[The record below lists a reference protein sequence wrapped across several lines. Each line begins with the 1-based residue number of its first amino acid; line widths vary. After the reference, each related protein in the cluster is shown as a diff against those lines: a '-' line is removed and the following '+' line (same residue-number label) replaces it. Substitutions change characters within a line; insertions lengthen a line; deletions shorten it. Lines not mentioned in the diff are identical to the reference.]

1 MFTLNC
7 QGRLLTIDKPVVM
20 GILNL
25 TPDSFFSPS
34 RPDSSQQIREKVA
47 QMVQEG
53 ATIIDVGA
61 QSTRPGS
68 EWLDAG
74 QEWERLE
81 TILPDLVRHFP
92 GTIFSVDTFH
102 HQVAEKSVHAG
113 ASLVNDVSGGQ
124 LDPMMLETVGRLGV
138 PFVCMHMKGTP
149 QTMSSLAS
157 YTDLPLEVVDYFI
170 QQIRSCREAGIK
182 DIILDPGFGFAKKGA
197 QNYALLNQLE
207 QLQIFGCPILLGVSR
222 KSMITKTLGISAEQA
237 LNGTTVLHT
246 IGLLKGATILRV
258 HDVREAMECIAL
270 VQAMVNA
277 GSTQ

>member
-34 RPDSSQQIREKVA
+34 RPDSNQQIREKVV

-81 TILPDLVRHFP
+81 TVLPDLVRHFP

-102 HQVAEKSVHAG
+102 HQVAAQSVHAG

-124 LDPMMLETVGRLGV
+124 LDPFMLETVGRLGV

-157 YTDLPLEVVDYFI
+157 YTNLPLEIVDYFI
-170 QQIRSCREAGIK
+170 HRIKCCREAGIK
-182 DIILDPGFGFAKKGA
+182 DIILDPGFGFAKKGV
-197 QNYALLNQLE
+197 QNFALLDQLE

-222 KSMITKTLGISAEQA
+222 KSMITKTLGISADQA

-258 HDVREAMECIAL
+258 HDLREAMECIAL

-277 GSTQ
+277 GSIQ